1 MFINHVLFYT
11 YMTEELTYT
20 SCKKKVTNSEGV
32 VSFQCPECKEK
43 IIRCGHCRSI
53 AVKYTCK
60 CGFIGPN

>member
-1 MFINHVLFYT
+1 
-11 YMTEELTYT
+11 MTEELTYT